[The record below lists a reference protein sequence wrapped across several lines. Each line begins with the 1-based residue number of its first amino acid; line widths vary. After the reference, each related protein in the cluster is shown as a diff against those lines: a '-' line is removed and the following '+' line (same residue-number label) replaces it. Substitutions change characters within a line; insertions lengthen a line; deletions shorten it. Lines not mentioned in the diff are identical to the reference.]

1 MASSSTSRA
10 TPADARARDAREV
23 ATAVRRAVDRARAG
37 TMTTRETTR
46 KDGDYEASMTVTYAR
61 LGGGV
66 ERAMRG
72 DVGARVVLV
81 RAMIVSRRARRV
93 ASRRAC
99 GRRRWMDGWMD
110 DFFEPRLTT
119 PRSGRRR

>member
-1 MASSSTSRA
+1 MASSSSSSSSSSRA

-23 ATAVRRAVDRARAG
+23 VTAVRRAVERARAG
-37 TMTTRETTR
+37 TMVTRETTR
-46 KDGDYEASMTVTYAR
+46 KDGDYAASMTVTYAR

-81 RAMIVSRRARRV
+81 RAMIVDARV
-93 ASRRAC
+93 AARRAC
-99 GRRRWMDGWMD
+99 GRHRDGCID
-110 DFFEPRLTT
+110 GARVIFSSRD
-119 PRSGRRR
+119 